1 MAQYEFTEIEVQA
14 LIKLIDL
21 AVRYDGL
28 NAAGNAVLLT
38 QKLRTPFSKPTPP
51 NNPPAKE
58 DI

>member
-28 NAAGNAVLLT
+28 NAASNAVLLT
-38 QKLRTPFSKPTPP
+38 QKLQVPFSKVTPP